1 MSGATSHV
9 IELRGNLGVR
19 DAARLAQ
26 ALLEALERYA
36 AVTVEARA
44 LESADI
50 SILQVLA
57 AAHKSAA
64 KAGKPLLLTPGDAL
78 ARTLVKAGFLAADGS
93 PATPEG
99 AFWVGAKERAA

>member
-1 MSGATSHV
+1 MSGATSHI

-26 ALLEALERYA
+26 ALLQALERYA
-36 AVTVEARA
+36 AVTVDAGA

-57 AAHKSAA
+57 AARKSAA
-64 KAGKPLLLTPGDAL
+64 KAGRPLALTSGEAL
-78 ARTLVKAGFLAADGS
+78 TRTLIKAGFLAADGS

-99 AFWVGAKERAA
+99 AFWVGAEERAA